1 MRCAM
6 VNRLKKALA
15 LFVLLFLISP
25 STVNAA
31 EIPFLNWEG
40 GQVQEIVMG
49 GQAAL
54 EDWKIELQGNGVPS
68 LEFTKSKANEEG
80 FVVYSVYV
88 PEDIPLG
95 GYSIVATDRT
105 TNLTSD
111 FITIGA
117 VAVGPSAAAKLG
129 SSASSNEL
137 SVYDITKKPQD
148 LSLLIAIFVFLTAI
162 VSALRARK
170 YSQIS
175 FVTTQFGPEESK
187 HFKLVNASFA
197 KRIMFAPYRI
207 RARAINGLPISILR
221 FLLLRDGELVH
232 RFSPKLYGLLPIAG
246 FLAGIVAVNETE
258 RVGGIGSAGLAIFI
272 AVAILGIFDAFS
284 GFTAI
289 IGFWFCQLAIG
300 NVSSFRDILIMISIG
315 ISWLLP
321 ILFASIIQT
330 AIAKDFSNRS
340 ESEPKFSLRVLG
352 IVVSSF
358 VGAVVFFFGQ
368 KLANTVLINF
378 GQARNVSLLALS
390 VIALALLIRGILDEL
405 VLHADVVSQ
414 TREEFRVEETT
425 ISRVSSPATAA
436 GILAI
441 VFAFVLIW
449 TDSAQ
454 KSIIIGLIFTAP
466 YLVLLVR
473 LNEIKSTVLAKIRRN
488 ILVES
493 VLIASVTFVVFSQV
507 SALPLLS
514 AERAQWFLIWAGVP
528 GIIHAIYSAA
538 CDSSDRQE
546 IIV

>member
-6 VNRLKKALA
+6 VNKFKKALA
-15 LFVLLFLISP
+15 LFVLLLVISP
-25 STVNAA
+25 SAASAA

-68 LEFTKSKANEEG
+68 LEFTKSNANEEG

-105 TNLTSD
+105 TNLASE

-129 SSASSNEL
+129 SSSSSGL

-148 LSLLIAIFVFLTAI
+148 LSLLIAIFVFLTTVI
-162 VSALRARK
+162 SALRARK

-187 HFKLVNASFA
+187 HFKLVDASFA

-232 RFSPKLYGLLPIAG
+232 RLSPKLYGLLPIAG

-284 GFTAI
+284 GFTAV

-330 AIAKDFSNRS
+330 AIAKDFDSQT
-340 ESEPKFSLRVLG
+340 ESEPRFSLRVVG

-358 VGAVVFFFGQ
+358 VGAGVFFFGQ
-368 KLANTVLINF
+368 KLANSVLINF
-378 GQARNVSLLALS
+378 GQARNVSILALS
-390 VIALALLIRGILDEL
+390 VITLALLIRGILDEL
-405 VLHADVVSQ
+405 VLHADVVEQS
-414 TREEFRVEETT
+414 REEFRVEETR

-436 GILAI
+436 GVLAI
-441 VFAFVLIW
+441 VFAFTLIW
-449 TDSAQ
+449 TSSAQ

-466 YLVLLVR
+466 YLILLVR
-473 LNEIKSTVLAKIRRN
+473 FNEIKSTFLAKIKRN
-488 ILVES
+488 ILIES
-493 VLIASVTFVVFSQV
+493 ALTASVTFFVFSQV

>member
-1 MRCAM
+1 MA
-6 VNRLKKALA
+6 NRFKRALA
-15 LFVLLFLISP
+15 LLALLFVISP
-25 STVNAA
+25 NAA
-31 EIPFLNWEG
+31 SANEIPFLNWEG
-40 GQVQEIVMG
+40 GRVQEIVMG

-68 LEFTKSKANEEG
+68 IEFTKSKANEEG

-95 GYSIVATDRT
+95 GYTIVATDRT

-117 VAVGPSAAAKLG
+117 VNINPSEGSQLG
-129 SSASSNEL
+129 SSSSPL
-137 SVYDITKKPQD
+137 SIYDITKEPQD
-148 LSLLIAIFVFLTAI
+148 LTLLIAIFVFLTAV

-175 FVTTQFGPEESK
+175 FATTQFGPEESVY
-187 HFKLVNASFA
+187 FKLVNASFA
-197 KRIMFAPYRI
+197 KRIADAPYRI
-207 RARAINGLPISILR
+207 RVRAINSLPISILR

-232 RFSPKLYGLLPIAG
+232 RISHRLYGLLPIAG
-246 FLAGIVAVNETE
+246 FLAGLVAVNETE

-272 AVAILGIFDAFS
+272 AIAILGIFDAFS
-284 GFTAI
+284 GFAAV

-330 AIAKDFSNRS
+330 AITKDLNLKSTG
-340 ESEPKFSLRVLG
+340 EPKFMVRVLV
-352 IVVSSF
+352 IVVSSL

-368 KLANTVLINF
+368 KLANSVLINF
-378 GQARNVSLLALS
+378 VQERNISLLALS
-390 VIALALLIRGILDEL
+390 VIALALLIRGILDDSI
-405 VLHADVVSQ
+405 LHADVTEQ
-414 TREEFRVEETT
+414 IREELHTNGIT
-425 ISRVSSPATAA
+425 ISRVSSPATALGVSA
-436 GILAI
+436 M
-441 VFAFVLIW
+441 VFGFTFIW
-449 TDSAQ
+449 TNSAQ
-454 KSIIIGLIFTAP
+454 KSLIISLIFMAP
-466 YLVLLVR
+466 YLILLVR
-473 LNEIKSTVLAKIRRN
+473 FNEVKSKYLAKFKRN
-488 ILVES
+488 ILIES
-493 VLIASVTFVVFSQV
+493 VLTASITFIIFSQV

-514 AERAQWFLIWAGVP
+514 EEKAQWFLIWAGVP

-546 IIV
+546 ILAQ